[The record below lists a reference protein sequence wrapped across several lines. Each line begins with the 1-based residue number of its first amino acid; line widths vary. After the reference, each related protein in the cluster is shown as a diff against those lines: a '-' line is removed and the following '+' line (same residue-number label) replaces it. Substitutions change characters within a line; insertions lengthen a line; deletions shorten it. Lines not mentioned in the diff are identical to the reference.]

1 MAGDSKTEKATP
13 KKRRDERKK
22 GNVLMSKD
30 AVAVATL
37 IGSLFMVQ
45 MMGGVFMEQMG
56 QVLNTCFGY
65 IAGGTVETLPVELP
79 VLLKRTAL
87 SFFAVVGPFLGVT
100 ALLAVGVTFYQTKML
115 VTTEPLRPKFS
126 RLSPLQGF
134 KRLFSLRSVI
144 EAVKGILKIT
154 ILLVLIFNYFKKV
167 ALSFAQFLDMELGE
181 SCAILF
187 EDIINLVLQS
197 MLNLEVKDFVVGL

>member
-100 ALLAVGVTFYQTKML
+100 ALLAVGVTFAFL
-115 VTTEPLRPKFS
+115 EVDIVPAAAVIGVTTFC
-126 RLSPLQGF
+126 LSLAGVAVGNF
-134 KRLFSLRSVI
+134 FGARYKRRAELSGGVI
-144 EAVKGILKIT
+144 L
-154 ILLVLIFNYFKKV
+154 ILLGGKIL
-167 ALSFAQFLDMELGE
+167 LEHLGV
-181 SCAILF
+181 F
-187 EDIINLVLQS
+187 
-197 MLNLEVKDFVVGL
+197 

>member
-65 IAGGTVETLPVELP
+65 IASGTVETLPVELP

-87 SFFAVVGPFLGVT
+87 SFFAVVGPFLGGDCG
-100 ALLAVGVTFYQTKML
+100 AGRGCDLLPDQAAGDNRAPTSQIQ
-115 VTTEPLRPKFS
+115 PAQP
-126 RLSPLQGF
+126 
-134 KRLFSLRSVI
+134 
-144 EAVKGILKIT
+144 
-154 ILLVLIFNYFKKV
+154 
-167 ALSFAQFLDMELGE
+167 FA
-181 SCAILF
+181 
-187 EDIINLVLQS
+187 
-197 MLNLEVKDFVVGL
+197 GL

>member
-65 IAGGTVETLPVELP
+65 IASGTVETLPVELP

-87 SFFAVVGPFLGVT
+87 SFFAVVGPFLEIGRAHV
-100 ALLAVGVTFYQTKML
+100 
-115 VTTEPLRPKFS
+115 
-126 RLSPLQGF
+126 
-134 KRLFSLRSVI
+134 
-144 EAVKGILKIT
+144 
-154 ILLVLIFNYFKKV
+154 
-167 ALSFAQFLDMELGE
+167 
-181 SCAILF
+181 
-187 EDIINLVLQS
+187 
-197 MLNLEVKDFVVGL
+197 